1 MAPQRTKKRSTSQDV
16 ADLAGVSVT
25 TVSFVINEKSGGNVR
40 ISDETRRKVWEAA
53 KALNYRPSSAAR
65 TLRTKRSNLLALMIP
80 HIESPFNPL
89 LAAAVQRESEKEDLD
104 VIIYGTRD
112 ELRREQEFL
121 DVLISRGVDGVI
133 IHTHNLLADDIDR
146 LVAANSAV
154 VVHGNSPTHPFADNV
169 MIDEVKAAEEA
180 VSYLIDKG
188 YTHVATIA
196 GPEVS
201 WVGRLRKEGYM
212 NALKA
217 HGIPVRDELICE
229 MDFFGRGAGA
239 LAMQKLLALP
249 EPPTAVFAAS
259 DRFAVDALLFALDS
273 GLSVP
278 EDVAIIGFEF
288 GPASEATRVRPRL
301 TTVHRDAN
309 LLGAAAA
316 QLLIERINSDQQ
328 FPARRMIIDHELICR
343 ESA

>member
-1 MAPQRTKKRSTSQDV
+1 MAHQSTKKRPTSQDV

-25 TVSFVINEKSGGNVR
+25 TVSFVVNDKSGGNVR
-40 ISDETRRKVWEAA
+40 ISDETRNKVWDAV

-65 TLRTKRSNLLALMIP
+65 ALRTKRSNLLALMIP
-80 HIESPFNPL
+80 HIETPFNPM
-89 LAAAVQRESEKEDLD
+89 LAAAVQREAEKENLD

-133 IHTHNLLADDIDR
+133 IQTHNLLADDIER
-146 LVAANSAV
+146 LVETNTAV
-154 VVHGNSPTHPFADNV
+154 VIHGNSPTHPFADNV
-169 MIDEVKAAEEA
+169 MIDEVRAAEEA

-188 YTHVATIA
+188 HMRVATIS

-201 WVGRLRKEGYM
+201 WVGRLRKEGYL
-212 NALKA
+212 NALQA
-217 HGIPVRDELICE
+217 HGIAATDELVCE
-229 MDFFGRGAGA
+229 MDFFRRGAGA
-239 LAMQKLLALP
+239 LAMQKLLSLS
-249 EPPTAVFAAS
+249 EPPTAVFAAT
-259 DRFAVDALLFALDS
+259 DRFALDALLFAVDS

-278 EDVAIIGFEF
+278 EDVAIIGFDF

-301 TTVHRDAN
+301 TTVRRDAN
-309 LLGAAAA
+309 LLGATAT
-316 QLLIERINSDQQ
+316 QLLIERINSKDPLPSRQK
-328 FPARRMIIDHELICR
+328 IVGHELVFR